1 MFPLTLDFFT
11 GYVILSGIVAL
22 GFGYVAATSGNG
34 RKKSRAILTASLLFS
49 SWLVLGPLLFYLNNN
64 SQPTI
69 ERTGRITAVRVL
81 RASDRFYSAYMTVQT
96 TAAGE
101 VTVHCSDRSEF
112 LRAGELVKL
121 RYYGDSGEL
130 IEAWFYAPNG
140 RQEGILQN
148 AANWE
153 RAWLLAIG
161 LICVW
166 ASIRKYRRD
175 PQGAEKLPK
184 TSST

>member
-1 MFPLTLDFFT
+1 VFPITLQFFT

-22 GFGYVAATSGNG
+22 GFGYVAATTSNS

-64 SQPTI
+64 SQPII
-69 ERTGRITAVRVL
+69 ERNGRITSIRVL
-81 RASDRFYSAYMTVQT
+81 RASDRFYSAFMTVQT
-96 TAAGE
+96 SGGSE
-101 VTVHCSDRSEF
+101 VTVHCS
-112 LRAGELVKL
+112 GEAVKL

-130 IEAWFYAPNG
+130 IKAWFYAPNG

-153 RAWLLAIG
+153 RAWLIVIG
-161 LICVW
+161 LICIW
-166 ASIRKYRRD
+166 ASIRKHRRD
-175 PQGAEKLPK
+175 LHSSPK
-184 TSST
+184 APRAT